1 MPAGRPTKYKE
12 EYNEQVMK
20 LCLLGAT
27 DVEIADFFNVDPQT
41 VYTWRKKEPQF
52 LEAVKEGK
60 EKADARVSESL
71 FHRALGYSHKATEFA
86 KFNGTIT
93 DEKEY
98 TKHYPP
104 ETLACIYWLKNRQSA
119 KWRDKTEVEHK
130 GEINVKSPIDEI
142 KRRIAGIADRNGTGE
157 DI

>member
-12 EYNEQVMK
+12 EYNEQVTK

-27 DVEIADFFNVDPQT
+27 DVEIADFFNVEKQT
-41 VYTWRKKEPQF
+41 IYNWRETEPEFLDSTKK
-52 LEAVKEGK
+52 GK
-60 EKADARVSESL
+60 AEADARVSESL
-71 FHRALGYSHKATEFA
+71 FHRALGYSHPEVKLNVVNHEIVETPL
-86 KFNGTIT
+86 I
-93 DEKEY
+93 
-98 TKHYPP
+98 KHYPP